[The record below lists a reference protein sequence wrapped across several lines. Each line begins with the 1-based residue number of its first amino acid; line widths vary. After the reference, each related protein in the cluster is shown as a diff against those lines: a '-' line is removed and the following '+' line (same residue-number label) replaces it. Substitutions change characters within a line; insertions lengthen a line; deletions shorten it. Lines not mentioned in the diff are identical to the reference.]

1 MSDRRISRK
10 ELTNRNKKIAQRRK
24 NIRALLIIAI
34 TAALVY
40 ITGLYGASLAY
51 LGDFLS
57 SGLAVF
63 QIGDGWPLE
72 GDFSAVLQG
81 EEMGTGLCVLSGDNL
96 TVYSPTGK
104 NIFTYNHSMQ
114 NPVITTSGNRAVI
127 YDLNQT
133 ALKVTNSHNVL
144 FRQEMGAG
152 IVHADISDSNRIA
165 VTTRSSGYNGEVT
178 VFNFNMS
185 ERFVWY
191 CATGYPVYSS
201 LSDSGKVMAVN
212 TLKTEHGL
220 IQSCIYLISVSGGEE
235 LYTITDGAYPLEM
248 IFLSDSRLLIAYT
261 DRLVLWDVKNNAQL
275 SEYSYGTDSLL
286 SVAQSGQYIALATG
300 SYADE
305 ADSRISLLSLD
316 LTEKYKVSVS
326 EPIKDLSVSNSRVY
340 ALGREN
346 LYEFDYSM
354 TQVNKTETGPLSKM
368 LVEYNG
374 TTLITSTG
382 ISRLEKTKSR

>member
-24 NIRALLIIAI
+24 NIRALMIIAI

-81 EEMGTGLCVLSGDNL
+81 EEMGTGLCVLSGDNI

-133 ALKVTNSHNVL
+133 ALKVTNSNLTV
-144 FRQEMGAG
+144 ESAWV
-152 IVHADISDSNRIA
+152 IAIA
-165 VTTRSSGYNGEVT
+165 VTQNVTKAANAEV
-178 VFNFNMS
+178 
-185 ERFVWY
+185 
-191 CATGYPVYSS
+191 
-201 LSDSGKVMAVN
+201 
-212 TLKTEHGL
+212 
-220 IQSCIYLISVSGGEE
+220 
-235 LYTITDGAYPLEM
+235 
-248 IFLSDSRLLIAYT
+248 
-261 DRLVLWDVKNNAQL
+261 
-275 SEYSYGTDSLL
+275 
-286 SVAQSGQYIALATG
+286 
-300 SYADE
+300 
-305 ADSRISLLSLD
+305 
-316 LTEKYKVSVS
+316 
-326 EPIKDLSVSNSRVY
+326 
-340 ALGREN
+340 
-346 LYEFDYSM
+346 
-354 TQVNKTETGPLSKM
+354 
-368 LVEYNG
+368 
-374 TTLITSTG
+374 
-382 ISRLEKTKSR
+382 